1 MQGAALEL
9 SSEGQLA
16 VGAQECN
23 WFQHFAWVKGAAL
36 EAFFDGEWW
45 EADIIQL
52 QDDHVMIHYVGG
64 NEDED
69 EWILKTSDRLRPP
82 QPAIMPE
89 GSSVTTVITKKH
101 SISGLNVRELDDHQR
116 SKSADQ
122 RPMRQSRILSNDSR
136 LAMQLQEQEVM
147 AATAARGKAIHN
159 RKKSRTQSHRRST
172 KSIVVERSA
181 NPAPAS
187 CDSSESIHDAE
198 ITLKSLQSSEW
209 KQPSSPV
216 NASAEGGVS
225 LYKKQKK
232 SHKGVVSEDGSGDGI
247 VLYPSRRIEQQ
258 STPTPQTESDMF
270 AGGFSCVPSKAAHH
284 GRGPTRNMCCSD
296 SDPDG
301 SWNACWPRPL
311 PAICAN
317 HPLAEEQG

>member
-1 MQGAALEL
+1 MQ
-9 SSEGQLA
+9 
-16 VGAQECN
+16 
-23 WFQHFAWVKGAAL
+23 GAAL

-232 SHKGVVSEDGSGDGI
+232 SHKGVVSEDGSGMVSFCILPD
-247 VLYPSRRIEQQ
+247 
-258 STPTPQTESDMF
+258 ES
-270 AGGFSCVPSKAAHH
+270 SS
-284 GRGPTRNMCCSD
+284 S
-296 SDPDG
+296 
-301 SWNACWPRPL
+301 PL
-311 PAICAN
+311 PPLKQSRICLPEDSPVFQVKRLIMDEVLPEICAAQIVIRTEAGM
-317 HPLAEEQG
+317 HVGQDHSLRYVRTILWPKSRGELVLKYSIGKALLL